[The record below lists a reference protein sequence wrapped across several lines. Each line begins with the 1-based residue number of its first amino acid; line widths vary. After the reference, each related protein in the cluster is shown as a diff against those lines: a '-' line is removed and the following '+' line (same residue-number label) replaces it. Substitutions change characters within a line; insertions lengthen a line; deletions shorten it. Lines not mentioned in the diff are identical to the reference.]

1 MIKVKRIYQAA
12 DPKDGFRILVDRVWP
27 RGLTKEAARI
37 DLWLKDVAPSTP
49 LRKWFGHD
57 PALWDEFRNRY
68 FAELDQNR
76 GPVEQILSKAKKKR
90 VTLLFGAK
98 DEKHNNAVAL
108 KEYLDKA
115 QSASDGS
122 AS

>member
-1 MIKVKRIYQAA
+1 MCWKHSSPSGSSCIGQ
-12 DPKDGFRILVDRVWP
+12 LS
-27 RGLTKEAARI
+27 KEAARI

-57 PALWDEFRNRY
+57 PALWEEFRKRY
-68 FAELDQNR
+68 FAELDQKR
-76 GPVEQILSKAKKKR
+76 GPVEQILSKTKKKR
-90 VTLLFGAK
+90 VTLLFAAK
-98 DEKHNNAVAL
+98 DEQHNNAVAL
-108 KEYLDKA
+108 KQYLDKA